1 MRVRSWLRLVGLAGL
16 VLAALAPVRPG
27 AAQAGSHW
35 LYLPLVFK
43 APTCLLN
50 PQEQQIAEYMRTHP
64 EQQRA
69 SLTCDPI
76 LAQVARARAQD
87 MADRAYFG
95 HTNPDGFGPNHLVRQ
110 AGYPLPGWYGS
121 APDSNNIESIA
132 AGNSTAA
139 ATWNQWMGSDG
150 HRLHLLGQHPFWAE
164 QIEYGIGYVA
174 KPGSPYTYYWV
185 AITAKRGP

>member
-1 MRVRSWLRLVGLAGL
+1 MRLRFLLPLFGLAWL
-16 VLAALAPVRPG
+16 VLAGLAPVRPG
-27 AAQAGSHW
+27 AAQGGAHRV
-35 LYLPLVFK
+35 YLPIISR

-50 PQEQQIAEYMRTHP
+50 AQEQQIAEYMRTHP

-95 HTNPDGFGPNHLVRQ
+95 HTNPDGFGPNYLVRQ
-110 AGYPLPGWYGS
+110 AGYPLPGWYGN

-132 AGNSTAA
+132 AGKATAA
-139 ATWNQWMGSDG
+139 DTWNQWMGSAG
-150 HRLHLLGQHPFWAE
+150 HRTHLLGQHPFWAE

-174 KPGSPYTYYWV
+174 KPGSPYTHYWV
-185 AITAKRGP
+185 AITAKREP